1 MTWQNF
7 CKNMKNTSIK
17 IGILGLLV
25 FVLIILFSLWGGKEK
40 NRNLDY
46 KLGIIA
52 TDGIALVSISN
63 ERKMINEL
71 NLGEEVDVW
80 IPNGMS
86 WYNNT
91 KIRNILEQEK
101 KLDLAKSIFW
111 YNFGFFPDK
120 VLVLDSVNQWKRDS
134 ILVKNLKIFNW
145 LKYKINYG
153 KMLLKQE
160 KINGSLGENELFLD
174 EIMVRDFSESRIN
187 NEELRLSIFN
197 NTSEGGLAGFITKRL
212 EWFGFSV
219 VSTDNNDEKV
229 NKCLMIYGNKTDLN
243 YGWEVINKIFDCD
256 KKKDDTLNE
265 NELELYFG
273 DSLASM
279 IKYSSYLK

>member
-1 MTWQNF
+1 
-7 CKNMKNTSIK
+7 MKNTSIK
-17 IGILGLLV
+17 IVILGLLV
-25 FVLIILFSLWGGKEK
+25 LGLIIFFSFWGGKEK
-40 NRNLDY
+40 SRNLDY

-52 TDGIALVSISN
+52 KDGIALVSISN

-71 NLGEEVDVW
+71 NLGGEVDVW

-91 KIRNILEQEK
+91 KVKNILEQEK
-101 KLDLAKSIFW
+101 KLDLAKDMFW

-120 VLVLDSVNQWKRDS
+120 VLVLNSVSQWKSDSVL
-134 ILVKNLKIFNW
+134 IKNLGIFNW

-160 KINGSLGENELFLD
+160 KIDGTLGENELFLD

-197 NTSEGGLAGFITKRL
+197 NTNESGLASFMAKRF
-212 EWFGFSV
+212 EWSGFSV
-219 VSTDNNDEKV
+219 VSTDNNNEKV
-229 NKCLMIYGNKTDLN
+229 DKCLIVYGNKTDLN
-243 YGWEVINKIFDCD
+243 YGWIMVNKIFDCD
-256 KKKDDTLNE
+256 KKKDETLNE

-273 DSLASM
+273 DNLASV